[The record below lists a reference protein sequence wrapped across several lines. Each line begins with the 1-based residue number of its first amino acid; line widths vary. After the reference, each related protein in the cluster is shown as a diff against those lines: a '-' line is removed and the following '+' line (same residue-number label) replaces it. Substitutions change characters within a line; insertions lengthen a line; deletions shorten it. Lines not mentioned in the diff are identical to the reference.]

1 MGAYMKILIV
11 SDSHGKNHFLEKVIA
26 KTEPFD
32 LFLHLGDIEGSED
45 YLEALVSCK
54 TVMVA
59 GNNDFFSDLDKD
71 KIITI
76 GHYKIFMTHGHHY
89 GVNSGTERLKNV
101 ARQHGAAIAIFGHT
115 HRPSIDLSGDVWA
128 INPGSIS
135 LPRQEGGK
143 PSFVIMDIDDK
154 GLAHFTL
161 NYVERHY

>member
-1 MGAYMKILIV
+1 MKILIV
-11 SDSHGKNHFLEKVIA
+11 SDSHGKNRFLEKVIE

-45 YLEALVSCK
+45 YIEALVSSK

-76 GHYKIFMTHGHHY
+76 RNFKIFMTHGHRY
-89 GVNSGTERLKNV
+89 GVNFGTDRLKDV

-115 HRPSIDLSGDVWA
+115 HRPCIDLSGDVWVV
-128 INPGSIS
+128 NPGSIS

-143 PSFVIMDIDDK
+143 PSFILMEIDDK
-154 GLAHFTL
+154 GQAHFTL
-161 NYVERHY
+161 NYMERYN